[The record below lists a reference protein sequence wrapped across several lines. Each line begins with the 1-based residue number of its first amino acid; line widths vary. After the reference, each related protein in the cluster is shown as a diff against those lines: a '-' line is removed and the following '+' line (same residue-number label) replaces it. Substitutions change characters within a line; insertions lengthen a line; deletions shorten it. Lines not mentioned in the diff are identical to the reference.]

1 MNGETPSVPITTLAG
16 VSSLTDLLPQLPLPT
31 PLPQTVQNKSLLFSL
46 KITEDARQL
55 LASSDESLGNQL
67 AHALRQTHT
76 NQIELKDSL
85 STNTVEGYIPNLLQ
99 TVMRKD
105 PHIFQGNAHLDGKY
119 FVSPN
124 QLGNN
129 YQQHGMNYNNN
140 IGILPP
146 HPQQY
151 NHYFQE
157 GPRISK
163 PLSLH
168 GSTHNNTDQSG
179 LSIQPTPQ
187 SPRRQPNLYA
197 SPNNSPYPAASAGVG
212 HKGNSGILHNCQPN
226 AVASPAQATA
236 AERIM
241 QYPYVQKAS
250 PVLSQNPPDPSRQNR
265 RSRNPPTVA
274 SNSIDQHVL
283 KTQEHVQKSD
293 VLPNRTNIDL
303 MSIRSEPVIMLK
315 NIGDQINTNIS
326 RLPLPPHLSS
336 SSQKSKVTETKNKN
350 EPVVMLEMLDPS
362 TLKSI
367 QKGGSVKTDCDSESK
382 KRKREETNYNIS
394 RSAGPGDIS
403 FQATRNR
410 RSDDTY
416 KNRAAKRRRN
426 SVESDDASS
435 LSEFVEVEEDEDTY
449 NARMK
454 KREKQSKK
462 RLLQPVVSL
471 EDLMDSHM
479 FKRFNSCVDIVLDS
493 AEDANFASLDKD
505 NEDVECPPE
514 SLISRGVLG
523 DLCGEAAQLKA
534 MNALGQIPAERLV
547 KLLTILLWNVRDGCK
562 VTPNINQ
569 EDDEDE
575 SKLWRELTM
584 ERVMRSMDASL
595 TALTIMTGRNM
606 PKQVYLEDV
615 IERIILFAKFQLHN
629 TIYPEFDP
637 VYKIDPK
644 SKDGYQ
650 GSLKAKRARASS
662 VKHKSTISLYNKM
675 TDLVSALA
683 TLLEIQQLTDTVILQ
698 VSSLGVSTFFVENI
712 SELQLNSIKL
722 ITTVFSRYSKHRQLI
737 LEDIFA
743 SLARLPSSKRNLR
756 NYRLNSD
763 ESIQMVTALALQLI
777 QCVVKLPDLEETEG
791 TEQDK
796 NKKVKGTSP
805 EEAAAAKSDNDVLIV
820 TSYETA
826 MRTGYNFL
834 SVFLKKCTT
843 KGEEDYRPLFE
854 NFVQDL
860 LTTVNK
866 PEWPASE
873 LLLSLLG
880 RILVQQFSSKATDM
894 SLRVASLEYLGI
906 VAARLRKDAITSQL
920 NQDVMTDIVQKVS
933 EEDDDDL
940 SASSKNK
947 KNEVKIL
954 PDITERLQKAMLE
967 YLAYNSLSE
976 SSLLFARQ
984 FYIAQ
989 WFRDTTV
996 EAEKTLKAQL
1006 NTSGEEQDED
1016 FNETKEETSTE
1027 IMQNAEKRK
1036 AFLCS
1041 QISYGGKPL
1050 ANLKQAGA
1058 KLNYE
1063 NACLVARYLS
1073 SKRPFA
1079 QSFDIYLTQIL
1090 KVLCETAVAVRTKA
1104 MKCLTAVVEA
1114 DPGIL
1119 ARADMQRGVHGR
1131 FLDQSTSVREAAIE
1145 LVGKFILIQPDL
1157 IPNYYDMLSDR
1168 ILDTGIS
1175 VRKRVIRIFKDICI
1189 EHSDFPKIPEMC
1201 VKMIRRVNDE
1211 EGIKKLVNEVFQAM
1225 WFTPVGSREKDS
1237 EKLVQKV
1244 MNITDVVAAAKDTSY
1259 EFFEQLLE
1267 NLLKKDE
1274 EGNYNKAAITACK
1287 QIVDCLVENVL
1298 RIEEKSVEKSESR
1311 TVSRLVG
1318 CLSTLHLFSKIK
1330 PDLMVEHANTLQPY
1344 LDIKCNTQGD
1354 VMVLHYVA
1362 RILELVIPL
1371 LEHPSE
1377 SFLAQVEE
1385 DLVKLILKHGMMVV
1399 QSCISCLGA
1408 VVNDVSHNYELVR
1421 DCFKKFYGVL
1431 ARLMYDHK
1439 ANKDCPT
1446 LKTRRPTLLRALFTV
1461 GLLCKHFDFDS
1472 KDMGD
1477 AKVCNRET
1485 VFDVFIYF
1493 VGHED
1498 EDVQV
1503 KALTAIGF
1511 FACRHYTFML
1521 GPVLKDLYTRLLTDD
1536 KASVKLRCQV
1546 LRNLQVYLTEEELQM
1561 SKSDA
1566 EWKKHSKTEDL
1577 KEMGDV
1583 QSGMASTVMQVYLKE
1598 LLEAFFHENS
1608 QVRLTALNV
1617 VTLVLKQGLVHP
1629 VQCIPYLISMGTDTE
1644 QSIRVKADQQ
1654 LQEIEKKYPGF
1665 THMKALQ
1672 GMKASYRLQ
1681 KVFHSTNPLE
1691 PVRGRRFNDENQPQA
1706 LNAFLY
1712 SLLRSNRSHRRG
1724 LLTSIIN
1731 LFDDSARISLE
1742 EQVYIADNLGYFAYQ
1757 CQDEPLFIIHQTD
1770 IIVSVTGS
1778 NLLQSFREN
1787 MLHNHEKEERNG
1799 SNNPENLPNG
1809 DAKAVVED
1817 EDDDDDPESL
1827 LKKLPENIKPLED
1840 VMLLSQGCILLLVL
1854 KQHLKEM
1861 YGLTEGKIHRY
1872 SPTEAAKVYEKPL
1885 NRKTLPNFEPQH
1897 TLTVLKSMYEEDSRT
1912 LEERKQKLVQDYLEF
1927 RDLMMSIDPTDED
1940 DSGDEVRSTGHATPG
1955 TTKSP
1960 SHQSDPGDGVSR
1972 NGEVHHTDGDP
1983 ETDRLQASSG
1993 MSENP
1998 SSSSKSPKAS
2008 NFPHDHHHH
2017 HHHNDKKKKSHS
2029 SHRTHKL
2036 LASGGHKTPTVKK
2049 KRKKKKRIG
2058 TDDEDD
2064 SEDDPDFIG

>member
-16 VSSLTDLLPQLPLPT
+16 VASLTDLLPQLPLPT
-31 PLPQTVQNKSLLFSL
+31 PLPQTVQNKSLLYNL
-46 KITEDARQL
+46 KIAEDARLL
-55 LASSDESLGNQL
+55 LASNDEGLGNQI
-67 AHALRQTHT
+67 AHALRQTNT
-76 NQIELKDSL
+76 NHIELKDTL
-85 STNTVEGYIPNLLQ
+85 STNTVEGYVPNLLQ

-105 PHIFQGNAHLDGKY
+105 PHIFHGNTQYDGIHPHAQQFASFPLQGQRIPSAQHHVSSHSNSQQSSSPRLAH
-119 FVSPN
+119 V
-124 QLGNN
+124 
-129 YQQHGMNYNNN
+129 
-140 IGILPP
+140 
-146 HPQQY
+146 
-151 NHYFQE
+151 
-157 GPRISK
+157 
-163 PLSLH
+163 
-168 GSTHNNTDQSG
+168 
-179 LSIQPTPQ
+179 Q
-187 SPRRQPNLYA
+187 SPRYPPNVYA
-197 SPNNSPYPAASAGVG
+197 SPSNSPYLAASAGIG
-212 HKGNSGILHNCQPN
+212 HQTNSGMAHSYQPN

-236 AERIM
+236 AERILNPFT
-241 QYPYVQKAS
+241 QQSS
-250 PVLSQNPPDPSRQNR
+250 PIVSQNPNLHNR
-265 RSRNPPTVA
+265 RSRNPPI
-274 SNSIDQHVL
+274 SNNSIDQQYLHGL
-283 KTQEHVQKSD
+283 KSQEPVQKMSD
-293 VLPNRTNIDL
+293 VMTNRTNVHGV
-303 MSIRSEPVIMLK
+303 SIFPEPVIVL
-315 NIGDQINTNIS
+315 NDIGDKINTSIS
-326 RLPLPPHLSS
+326 KLPLPPHLASTS
-336 SSQKSKVTETKNKN
+336 IKNPEPYQKSKVIETKKKN

-367 QKGGSVKTDCDSESK
+367 QKGGSVKTDCDTESR
-382 KRKREETNYNIS
+382 KRKREETSYNIS
-394 RSAGPGDIS
+394 RTAGPGDMS
-403 FQATRNR
+403 FQASRNR

-416 KNRAAKRRRN
+416 KNRAVKKRRN

-435 LSEFVEVEEDEDTY
+435 LSEFVEIEEDIEAY

-454 KREKQSKK
+454 KKEKQSKK
-462 RLLQPVVSL
+462 RLLQPIVSL
-471 EDLMDSHM
+471 EDLLDSPI
-479 FKRFNSCVDIVLDS
+479 FKKFNSCVDLVFDC
-493 AEDANFASLDKD
+493 AEDANFASIDKD
-505 NEDVECPPE
+505 SDDVECPPE
-514 SLISRGVLG
+514 SLISRGVLT
-523 DLCGEAAQLKA
+523 DLCGEAAKLKA
-534 MNALGQIPAERLV
+534 MNALSQIPPERLV

-569 EDDEDE
+569 EEDEEE

-584 ERVMRSMDASL
+584 DRVMRSMDASL
-595 TALTIMTGRNM
+595 TALSVMTGRNM

-615 IERIILFAKFQLHN
+615 IERIILYAKFQLHN

-644 SKDGYQ
+644 AKDGYH
-650 GSLKAKRARASS
+650 GSLKAKRARAGS
-662 VKHKSTISLYNKM
+662 VKHKSTITLYNKM
-675 TDLVSALA
+675 CELVSALA
-683 TLLEIQQLTDTVILQ
+683 SLLEIQQLTDTVILQ

-712 SELQLNSIKL
+712 SELQLNAMKL
-722 ITTVFSRYSKHRQLI
+722 VTTVFSRYSKHRQLI

-777 QCVVKLPDLEETEG
+777 QCVVKLPEADQD
-791 TEQDK
+791 EQEKGEQEKQKK
-796 NKKVKGTSP
+796 NKTTA
-805 EEAAAAKSDNDVLIV
+805 EEGSLTKSDNDVLIV

-906 VAARLRKDAITSQL
+906 VAARLRKDAVTSQL
-920 NQDVMTDIVQKVS
+920 NQDVIADIVQKVS
-933 EEDDDDL
+933 ENNDED
-940 SASSKNK
+940 SATPSKSK
-947 KNEVKIL
+947 KSEQKGT
-954 PDITERLQKAMLE
+954 PDITERLQQAMLE
-967 YLAYNSLSE
+967 YLAYNAQSE
-976 SSLLFARQ
+976 SALFFARQ

-996 EAEKTLKAQL
+996 EAEKSLKAQL

-1027 IMQNAEKRK
+1027 CMQNAEKRK
-1036 AFLCS
+1036 VFLCS
-1041 QISYGGKPL
+1041 QISCYNKPIG
-1050 ANLKQAGA
+1050 NIRYAGA
-1058 KLNYE
+1058 KLDYDS
-1063 NACLVARYLS
+1063 ACLVARYLS

-1090 KVLCETAVAVRTKA
+1090 KVLRETAVAVRTKA

-1114 DPGIL
+1114 DPAIL
-1119 ARADMQRGVHGR
+1119 ARSDMQRGVHGR

-1175 VRKRVIRIFKDICI
+1175 VRKRVIRIFKDICV
-1189 EHSDFPKIPEMC
+1189 EHTDFPKIPEMC

-1211 EGIKKLVNEVFQAM
+1211 EGIKKLVNEVFQTM
-1225 WFTPVGSREKDS
+1225 WFTPLGSRDKDT

-1298 RIEEKSVEKSESR
+1298 RIEEKSVEKSEGR
-1311 TVSRLVG
+1311 TISARLVG

-1330 PDLMVEHANTLQPY
+1330 PDLMVEHATTLQPY

-1371 LEHPSE
+1371 MDHPSE

-1385 DLVKLILKHGMMVV
+1385 DMVKLIFKHGMMVV
-1399 QSCISCLGA
+1399 QSCVSCLGA
-1408 VVNDVSHNYELVR
+1408 VVNEVSHNYELVR

-1431 ARLMYDHK
+1431 ARLMLDHK
-1439 ANKDCPT
+1439 TNKDCPT

-1461 GLLCKHFDFDS
+1461 GLLCKHFDLDS
-1472 KDMGD
+1472 KDIGE
-1477 AKVCNRET
+1477 AKICVRET
-1485 VFDVFIYF
+1485 VFDVFMYF

-1498 EDVQV
+1498 EDVQL
-1503 KALTAIGF
+1503 KALTAVGF
-1511 FACRHYTFML
+1511 FACRHYSFML
-1521 GPVLKDLYTRLLTDD
+1521 GPILKDLYTRLLTDD

-1566 EWKKHSKTEDL
+1566 DWKKHSKKEDL

-1598 LLEAFFHENS
+1598 LMEAFFHENS

-1629 VQCIPYLISMGTDTE
+1629 VQCIPYLISMGSDNE
-1644 QSIRVKADQQ
+1644 QAIRVKADQQ

-1681 KVFHSTNPLE
+1681 KVFHSNNPME

-1724 LLTSIIN
+1724 LLTSILN

-1742 EQVYIADNLGYFAYQ
+1742 EQVYIADNLAYFAYQ
-1757 CQDEPLFIIHQTD
+1757 SQDEPLFIIHQTD

-1778 NLLQSFREN
+1778 NLLQTFREN
-1787 MLHNHEKEERNG
+1787 LLHKHVKEGEQNG
-1799 SNNPENLPNG
+1799 VSGENLPNG
-1809 DAKAVVED
+1809 NVSAVDD

-1827 LKKLPENIKPLED
+1827 LNKLPENIRPLED
-1840 VMLLSQGCILLLVL
+1840 VMHLSQGCVLLLVL

-1885 NRKTLPNFEPQH
+1885 NRKAMPIFEPQH
-1897 TLTVLKSMYEEDSRT
+1897 TLKVLQSVYEEDTRT
-1912 LEERKQKLVQDYLEF
+1912 DEEKRQKMIQEYLEF
-1927 RDLMMSIDPTDED
+1927 RDLMMSIDPNEDEE
-1940 DSGDEVRSTGHATPG
+1940 SGDEARGGGHATPG
-1955 TTKSP
+1955 TSKSP
-1960 SHQSDPGDGVSR
+1960 SHQSDEGR
-1972 NGEVHHTDGDP
+1972 NGEPIVVDGNP
-1983 ETDRLQASSG
+1983 ESDRLQANSTPG

-1998 SSSSKSPKAS
+1998 SSTSRSPKLS
-2008 NFPHDHHHH
+2008 NFSYDHHHH
-2017 HHHNDKKKKSHS
+2017 HPHSDKKKKSHHS
-2029 SHRTHKL
+2029 SHKTHKL
-2036 LASGGHKTPTVKK
+2036 LASGGHRTPTVKK
-2049 KRKKKKRIG
+2049 KRKKRKRLG
-2058 TDDEDD
+2058 SDEDD
-2064 SEDDPDFIG
+2064 DSDEDPDFIG

>member
-16 VSSLTDLLPQLPLPT
+16 VASLTDLLPQLPLPT
-31 PLPQTVQNKSLLFSL
+31 PLPQTVQNKSLLYNSS
-46 KITEDARQL
+46 IAEDARKI
-55 LASSDESLGNQL
+55 LASSDERLGNQL
-67 AHALRQTHT
+67 AHALRQT
-76 NQIELKDSL
+76 NISQIELKDTL
-85 STNTVEGYIPNLLQ
+85 STNTVDGDIPILLQ
-99 TVMRKD
+99 TIMRKD
-105 PHIFQGNAHLDGKY
+105 PHIFQGNAHLDGMHSHASKY
-119 FVSPN
+119 GS
-124 QLGNN
+124 LM
-129 YQQHGMNYNNN
+129 QHGHRISNT
-140 IGILPP
+140 PP
-146 HPQQY
+146 HSSSHSY
-151 NHYFQE
+151 NQHSSS
-157 GPRISK
+157 R
-163 PLSLH
+163 
-168 GSTHNNTDQSG
+168 QSQ
-179 LSIQPTPQ
+179 SQ
-187 SPRRQPNLYA
+187 SPRSQPNLYT
-197 SPNNSPYPAASAGVG
+197 SPNNSPYPAASAGSG
-212 HKGNSGILHNCQPN
+212 HSSSPLVSHNHQPN

-236 AERIM
+236 AERVLPH
-241 QYPYVQKAS
+241 QYAHQAS
-250 PVLSQNPPDPSRQNR
+250 HTLSQNPTDPRERHNR
-265 RSRNPPTVA
+265 RPRNSSSSL
-274 SNSIDQHVL
+274 SNDNTDQQHQRDT
-283 KTQEHVQKSD
+283 KPQEPVQKPTGH
-293 VLPNRTNIDL
+293 LPNRTNVQEAPVL
-303 MSIRSEPVIMLK
+303 PKPVIVL
-315 NIGDQINTNIS
+315 NDIGSKVTTAVS
-326 RLPLPPHLSS
+326 RLPVPANLSS
-336 SSQKSKVTETKNKN
+336 STPVKNSDSSHQKSKSIETTKKN

-362 TLKSI
+362 TLKTI
-367 QKGGSVKTDCDSESK
+367 KKGGSVKTDCDNDIR
-382 KRKREETNYNIS
+382 KRKREESNYNIS
-394 RSAGPGDIS
+394 RTAGDIS
-403 FQATRNR
+403 FQASRNR
-410 RSDDTY
+410 RSEGTH

-435 LSEFVEVEEDEDTY
+435 LSEFVEVEEDIKAHY
-449 NARMK
+449 AKVK
-454 KREKQSKK
+454 KKEKRCPK
-462 RLLQPVVSL
+462 RLLQPIVSL
-471 EDLMDSHM
+471 EDLLDSPM
-479 FKRFNSCVDIVLDS
+479 FKKFNSCVEAILDN

-505 NEDVECPPE
+505 SDDVECPPE
-514 SLISRGVLG
+514 SLIARGVLT
-523 DLCGEAAQLKA
+523 DLYGEAAKLKS
-534 MNALGQIPAERLV
+534 MNALSQIPPDRLV
-547 KLLTILLWNVRDGCK
+547 KLMTILLWNIRDGCK
-562 VTPNINQ
+562 VTPNIPEE
-569 EDDEDE
+569 EDEEE

-595 TALTIMTGRNM
+595 TALAVMTGRNM

-615 IERIILFAKFQLHN
+615 IERIILYSKFQLHN

-637 VYKIDPK
+637 VYKLDSK
-644 SKDGYQ
+644 DKDGYH
-650 GSLKAKRARASS
+650 GSLKAKRARAGS
-662 VKHKSTISLYNKM
+662 VKHKSTITFYNKM
-675 TDLVSALA
+675 CELVSALA
-683 TLLEIQQLTDTVILQ
+683 SLLDIQELTDTIILQ
-698 VSSLGVSTFFVENI
+698 VSSLGVSAFFVENI
-712 SELQLNSIKL
+712 SELQLNAMKL
-722 ITTVFSRYSKHRQLI
+722 VTTVFSRYSKHRQLI

-777 QCVVKLPDLEETEG
+777 QCVVKLPESDPEKPAQGEE
-791 TEQDK
+791 DK
-796 NKKVKGTSP
+796 NKKNKSANTDVNSLV
-805 EEAAAAKSDNDVLIV
+805 KSDNDVLII

-843 KGEEDYRPLFE
+843 KGEEDYRHLFE

-880 RILVQQFSSKATDM
+880 RILVQQFSSKSTDM

-920 NQDVMTDIVQKVS
+920 NQDVINDIVQKVS
-933 EEDDDDL
+933 ENDEEEP
-940 SASSKNK
+940 AAERKGK
-947 KNEVKIL
+947 KNEPKTASDL
-954 PDITERLQKAMLE
+954 TEKLQQAMLE
-967 YLAYNSLSE
+967 YLAYNSQSE
-976 SSLLFARQ
+976 SALLCARQ

-996 EAEKTLKAQL
+996 EAEKTLKAQHS
-1006 NTSGEEQDED
+1006 TSGDDQDED
-1016 FNETKEETSTE
+1016 FNETKEEKSTE
-1027 IMQNAEKRK
+1027 VLQNAEKRK

-1041 QISYGGKPL
+1041 LVSCSSRWQGH
-1050 ANLKQAGA
+1050 LKHAGA
-1058 KLNYE
+1058 KLDYDS
-1063 NACLVARYLS
+1063 ACLVARYLS

-1090 KVLCETAVAVRTKA
+1090 NVLSETAVAVRTKA
-1104 MKCLTAVVEA
+1104 MKCLTQVVEA

-1119 ARADMQRGVHGR
+1119 ARSDMQRGVHCR

-1189 EHSDFPKIPEMC
+1189 EHSDFHKIPEMC

-1211 EGIKKLVNEVFQAM
+1211 EGIKKLVNEVFQSM
-1225 WFTPVGSREKDS
+1225 WFTPIGARAKDP
-1237 EKLVQKV
+1237 EKLVQRV

-1274 EGNYNKAAITACK
+1274 EGNYNKTAITACK

-1298 RIEEKSVEKSESR
+1298 RIEEKSVEKTDGR
-1311 TVSRLVG
+1311 AIGGRLVA

-1330 PDLMVEHANTLQPY
+1330 PDLMVEHATTLQPY

-1354 VMVLHYVA
+1354 FMVLHYVA

-1371 LEHPSE
+1371 MDHPSE

-1385 DLVKLILKHGMMVV
+1385 AMIKLILKNGMMVV

-1408 VVNDVSHNYELVR
+1408 VVNDVSHNYELVK
-1421 DCFKKFYGVL
+1421 DCFQKFYGVVL
-1431 ARLMYDHK
+1431 RLMLDHK
-1439 ANKDCPT
+1439 TNRDCPT
-1446 LKTRRPTLLRALFTV
+1446 LKQRRPTLLRALYTV

-1472 KDMGD
+1472 AEMGET
-1477 AKVCNRET
+1477 KVCVRES
-1485 VFDVFIYF
+1485 VFDVLSYF

-1498 EDVQV
+1498 EEVQM

-1511 FACRHYTFML
+1511 FACRHYHIML
-1521 GPVLKDLYTRLLTDD
+1521 GPTLRDLYTKLLTDNS
-1536 KASVKLRCQV
+1536 ASVKLRCQV

-1561 SKSDA
+1561 ARSDA
-1566 EWKKHSKTEDL
+1566 EWKKHSKQEDL

-1598 LLEAFFHENS
+1598 LMEAFFHENS
-1608 QVRLTALNV
+1608 QVRITALNV

-1629 VQCIPYLISMGTDTE
+1629 IQCIPYLISMGSDLE
-1644 QSIRVKADQQ
+1644 QAIRIKADQQ

-1681 KVFHSTNPLE
+1681 KVFHCSNPVE
-1691 PVRGRRFNDENQPQA
+1691 AVRGRRFTEENQPQA

-1712 SLLRSNRSHRRG
+1712 SLLRPNRSHRRG
-1724 LLTSIIN
+1724 LLTSILN

-1742 EQVYIADNLGYFAYQ
+1742 EQVYIADNLAYFAYQ
-1757 CQDEPLFIIHQTD
+1757 AQDEPHFIIHQID

-1787 MLHNHEKEERNG
+1787 LLHKHSQGVHNG
-1799 SNNPENLPNG
+1799 VDGENLPNG
-1809 DAKAVVED
+1809 DATMLED
-1817 EDDDDDPESL
+1817 EDDDDNPESIL
-1827 LKKLPENIKPLED
+1827 QKLPENIKPLSD
-1840 VMLLSQGCILLLVL
+1840 VMRLSEGCVLLLVL

-1861 YGLTEGKIHRY
+1861 YGLTEGKIHKY

-1897 TLTVLKSMYEEDSRT
+1897 TLKLLRSIYEEDSCT
-1912 LEERKQKLVQDYLEF
+1912 EDERRQKLVDDYLEF
-1927 RDLMMSIDPTDED
+1927 RDLIMSIDPLDDE
-1940 DSGDEVRSTGHATPG
+1940 DSGDEGHGAGRATPLPG
-1955 TTKSP
+1955 SNKSP
-1960 SHQSDPGDGVSR
+1960 SRLSDGGEVSR
-1972 NGEVHHTDGDP
+1972 SGDPAVNNGERT
-1983 ETDRLQASSG
+1983 SG

-1998 SSSSKSPKAS
+1998 SSSTRSPKSSHAS
-2008 NFPHDHHHH
+2008 SDHHHH
-2017 HHHNDKKKKSHS
+2017 HHHHHEKKKKSHSS

-2049 KRKKKKRIG
+2049 KRKKRKRLDS
-2058 TDDEDD
+2058 DDDDD
-2064 SEDDPDFIG
+2064 SDDDPDFIG